1 MKNKIISRNETR
13 NLKIFSDPFTVYL
26 FVKSIVQ
33 IIFFSQSIRSSIVS
47 IILLLL
53 PILLFVRRYSL
64 LFHNVIFHFI
74 LFHYSFPVYFYFLSN
89 GFIVARFYQRPLSKR
104 NEIKKMQ
111 SRGESM
117 TIVKTSAANKG

>member
-1 MKNKIISRNETR
+1 MKNKIISRSETR
-13 NLKIFSDPFTVYL
+13 NLKIFSDLFTVYL
-26 FVKSIVQ
+26 LNQSCKL
-33 IIFFSQSIRSSIVS
+33 FFFCIRSSIVS

-104 NEIKKMQ
+104 NKIKKMQ